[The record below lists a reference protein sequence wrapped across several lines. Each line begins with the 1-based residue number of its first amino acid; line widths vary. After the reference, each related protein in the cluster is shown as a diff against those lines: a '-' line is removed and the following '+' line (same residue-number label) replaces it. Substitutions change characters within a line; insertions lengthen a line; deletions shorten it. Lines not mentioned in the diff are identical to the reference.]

1 MFAILASHPF
11 QSNLDVKSTLQVVVA
26 GPLVAKT
33 KADMPTINA
42 KRNIASLRKESKE
55 DANGKATWKKSA
67 ISAIRTSVI
76 LECPLSGA
84 QKKNE
89 KIFWFLLYPK

>member
-1 MFAILASHPF
+1 MFAILASHSF

-42 KRNIASLRKESKE
+42 KRNIAALYVKKVRKTRMEKRRE
-55 DANGKATWKKSA
+55 K
-67 ISAIRTSVI
+67 ISDLGDSYICHSC
-76 LECPLSGA
+76 ECPLSGA
-84 QKKNE
+84 QKMRR
-89 KIFWFLLYPK
+89 FQFLLYPK